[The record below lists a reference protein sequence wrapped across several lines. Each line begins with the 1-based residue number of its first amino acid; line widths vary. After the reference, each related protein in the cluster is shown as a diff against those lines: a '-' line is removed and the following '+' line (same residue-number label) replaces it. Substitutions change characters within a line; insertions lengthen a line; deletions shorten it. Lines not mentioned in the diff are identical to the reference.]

1 MSALKPVGVNTTFTT
16 STTSARSVAISQ
28 QSDSIRVVA
37 ESAGVFVAIG
47 TLPTAT
53 HDNFYVTST
62 DPEEISIGPVMAQ
75 RVVGITTGTTTTIDF
90 PEGTGSPF
98 AVGDAVSLTVS
109 GQSNFDFSHKIVSS
123 VNNSSGVGGYFS
135 TRIVVDHDSSSVTDV
150 FTSPDGTLRKSIMVA
165 AKTQSGTGR
174 VYIQQVQVS

>member
-1 MSALKPVGVNTTFTT
+1 MSALKPVGVNTTFAT

-28 QSDSIRVVA
+28 QSDTIRVVA
-37 ESAGVFVAIG
+37 ESAGAYVAIG

-62 DPEEISIGPVMAQ
+62 DPEKISIGPVLAN

-98 AVGDAVSLTVS
+98 GWRCHRFSDLC
-109 GQSNFDFSHKIVSS
+109 GQSTFDFSHKIVSS
-123 VNNSSGVGGYFS
+123 VNNSSGVGGFFS
-135 TRIVVDHDSSSVTDV
+135 TRIVVDHDSSSIHRR
-150 FTSPDGTLRKSIMVA
+150 L
-165 AKTQSGTGR
+165 
-174 VYIQQVQVS
+174 

>member
-1 MSALKPVGVNTTFTT
+1 MSALKPVGVNTTFAT

-28 QSDSIRVVA
+28 QSDTIRVVA
-37 ESAGVFVAIG
+37 ESAGAYVAIG

-62 DPEEISIGPVMAQ
+62 DPEKISIGPVLAN

-98 AVGDAVSLTVS
+98 VAGDAVSLTVS

-123 VNNSSGVGGYFS
+123 VDSSSGNDGYFS
-135 TRIVVDHDSSSVTDV
+135 TRILLIVQVHTDV
-150 FTSPDGTLRKSIMVA
+150 FIT
-165 AKTQSGTGR
+165 
-174 VYIQQVQVS
+174 